1 MLGID
6 DQDIQTI
13 ATNLSA
19 DFIEERV
26 PKTLGILTDIGP
38 QSDRHAY
45 SRYQEGQRDLER
57 FDR

>member
-6 DQDIQTI
+6 DKDIQTI

-26 PKTLGILTDIGP
+26 PKTLDVLTDIGL
-38 QSDRHAY
+38 QSDRRAY
-45 SRYQEGQRDLER
+45 S
-57 FDR
+57 